1 MKRAILL
8 TASAMAV
15 GICLPVW
22 LMGRPNSVAQETTG
36 TTAAPQTTAYVQET
50 TSPTEPERS
59 LQVLKPTGVE
69 ELELETYLTGVL
81 LAEMPTSFQPEALK
95 AQAVVAR
102 TYTLRRTSHPKHD
115 NADVCTDSNCCQG
128 WIDPETYEDAAGL
141 EAARQ
146 AVQETKG
153 EVLTYGGD
161 LIDATFF
168 SASGGRTEAA
178 AEVWGGDVPYLQ
190 SVESPGEES
199 PYEEDQVVYSLEEF
213 RKLIL
218 EAAPEADLSGAPET
232 WFQNVQA
239 TEGGGVES
247 LQVGGVSFTG
257 TTLRSVLKLRSTVF
271 SVSVTEDEIFIDTK
285 GFGHRVGMSQYGA
298 EAMAEKGSTYK
309 EILYHYYQGVT
320 LEEYS

>member
-1 MKRAILL
+1 M
-8 TASAMAV
+8 
-15 GICLPVW
+15 
-22 LMGRPNSVAQETTG
+22 
-36 TTAAPQTTAYVQET
+36 
-50 TSPTEPERS
+50 
-59 LQVLKPTGVE
+59 
-69 ELELETYLTGVL
+69 
-81 LAEMPTSFQPEALK
+81 
-95 AQAVVAR
+95 
-102 TYTLRRTSHPKHD
+102 RRTSHPKHD